1 MNRRS
6 QAGLAGLVSLTLLCV
21 GCASKDLRAKL
32 DDRERQLQ
40 RNDQLLASLQLRVCE
55 LEATLAETQVAYDDA
70 ARENREL
77 ATAFL
82 AAQAKLS
89 AVQNE
94 RDEAIA
100 AMRAEADDRD
110 RAAAAR
116 AELAGAKLGLYGR
129 EIADRDAK
137 LSLKD
142 AEAAELERS
151 IAILE
156 SNALA
161 NGDTI
166 ESLSGERAA
175 ISADLE
181 AALASRTKIT
191 VLLGVL
197 LACFVAVSVAEF
209 VAVRRARHAHA

>member
-166 ESLSGERAA
+166 ESLSGEKAA

-181 AALASRTKIT
+181 AALASRTKIA